1 MIEHDAMKL
10 AQLTPASG
18 WGRLPDPATVNLSFT
33 KAELE
38 ARLRR
43 AYRQLVGHSV
53 PMTGVGR
60 QPDETHQQWADR
72 IGAMGGEPL
81 HLLHAIRVA
90 YLNMEA
96 HLDKA
101 GWSNA
106 LALAQGL
113 TDDNL
118 S

>member
-1 MIEHDAMKL
+1 MIDIERDAIEL
-10 AQLTPASG
+10 AKLTPASG
-18 WGRLPDPATVNLSFT
+18 WDRFPDPATACLPFT

-72 IGAMGGEPL
+72 IGAMGGYPGV
-81 HLLHAIRVA
+81 LLHTMRVA
-90 YLNMEA
+90 YLNLEA
-96 HLDKA
+96 
-101 GWSNA
+101 
-106 LALAQGL
+106 
-113 TDDNL
+113 L